1 MTTRIMIQPT
11 ELPVPRAGGQIT
23 AIAVHSFVERWRSLL
38 GWGTALV
45 AMAVLQLAVYPSVA
59 DSAESMQ
66 EFVNQWPEGF
76 REAFSLDEYATGSG
90 FLNAELFSL
99 MIPLILTA
107 IALGA
112 ASSATAAEEERGTAD
127 LLFSL
132 PISRWRIL
140 LGKVLAMVVSVVCV
154 SALGFVTVAVGA
166 RVVDLQVEASGL
178 AAVCLMVSLLA
189 VTFGALALAIG
200 AFTGSR
206 AAALGV
212 GMVVAL
218 ASFLLLALGPMA
230 DWLEPWTRLS
240 PFDWALG
247 NDPLTAG
254 VDWPMAALLT
264 ALSVFLVAV
273 AAFGLARRD
282 LESR

>member
-1 MTTRIMIQPT
+1 MTTRTMAPAT
-11 ELPVPRAGGQIT
+11 ELSVPPGGRQVLT
-23 AIAVHSFVERWRSLL
+23 IAAHALVERWRSLL

-45 AMAVLQLAVYPSVA
+45 AMAVLQLSVYPSVA

-76 REAFSLDEYATGSG
+76 REAFSLDQYATGSG

-112 ASSATAAEEERGTAD
+112 ASSATAGEEERGTAD

-132 PISRWRIL
+132 PVTRWRIL
-140 LGKVLAMVVSVVCV
+140 LGKVLAMVISVAGVASV
-154 SALGFVTVAVGA
+154 GFVTVAVGA
-166 RVVDLQVEASGL
+166 PVVDLQVETSGL
-178 AAVCLMVSLLA
+178 AAASLMVSLLA
-189 VTFGALALAIG
+189 VLFGALALVVG

-206 AAALGV
+206 AAALGI

-218 ASFLLLALGPMA
+218 VSFLLLALGPMA
-230 DWLEPWTRLS
+230 DWLEPWTRAS
-240 PFDWALG
+240 AFDWALG

-254 VDWPMAALLT
+254 VDWPMAALL
-264 ALSVFLVAV
+264 AGLSVLLIAL
-273 AAFGLARRD
+273 AAIGVARRD

>member
-1 MTTRIMIQPT
+1 M
-11 ELPVPRAGGQIT
+11 
-23 AIAVHSFVERWRSLL
+23 
-38 GWGTALV
+38 V
-45 AMAVLQLAVYPSVA
+45 AMAVLQLSVYPSVA

-76 REAFSLDEYATGSG
+76 REAFSLDQYATGSG

-112 ASSATAAEEERGTAD
+112 ASSATAAEEEHGTAD

-140 LGKVLAMVVSVVCV
+140 LGKVVGMVVSVAGVAV
-154 SALGFVTVAVGA
+154 VGFLTVALGAPL
-166 RVVDLQVEASGL
+166 VDLDVETSGL
-178 AAVCLMVSLLA
+178 AAASLMVALLA
-189 VTFGALALAIG
+189 MTFGALALLIG
-200 AFTGSR
+200 AMTGSR
-206 AAALGV
+206 AAALGI

-218 ASFLLLALGPMA
+218 LSFLLLALGPMA
-230 DWLEPWTRLS
+230 DWLEPWTRAS

-254 VDWPMAALLT
+254 ADWPMAVLLAALTVL
-264 ALSVFLVAV
+264 LVGFAAV
-273 AAFGLARRD
+273 VLGKRD
-282 LESR
+282 LASR